1 METETVAHSP
11 VDDDLH
17 LLTAWGAA
25 GDRGRERS
33 AGIASILVHI
43 AAVTTIA
50 LLPPSVIERAHQTA
64 HLITPLIAPLTE
76 PTQTTPNK
84 RKISKEFDAE
94 EMTPRPRI
102 QIPPSPPSTT
112 RPAAAQ
118 PSLPAPTPTPAPRNV
133 PQPTLPE
140 PPKMEATLREP
151 PKLDAGTSPVP
162 LPPVPQI
169 QAQEVK
175 PKIAFE
181 NPASQVPAPPAPTG
195 RVAVP
200 NPSVAEAMRGV
211 VRGGSSGGLALGDPG
226 AGIGGIG
233 EGINLPPSPGRQ
245 GSSLELLSDPMGV
258 DFRPYLVQILAAVR
272 RNWWAVMPEAARLG
286 RRGKVAIQFAV
297 ARDGSV
303 PKLRIVSNSGTDA
316 LDRAAVAGISASNP
330 FPPLPREFKGDQIRL
345 QFNFAY
351 NMQR

>member
-1 METETVAHSP
+1 METVAHSP
-11 VDDDLH
+11 AQDDLH
-17 LLTAWGAA
+17 LLTAWGAT
-25 GDRGRERS
+25 GDRRRERK
-33 AGIASILVHI
+33 AGIASLVVHVAVI
-43 AAVTTIA
+43 ATIA
-50 LLPPSVIERAHQTA
+50 LLPSSVLESPRQVARH
-64 HLITPLIAPLTE
+64 ITPLTAPLTE

-84 RKISKEFDAE
+84 GKISKEFDAE

-102 QIPPSPPSTT
+102 QVPPSPPSTS
-112 RPAAAQ
+112 RPAAPM
-118 PSLPAPTPTPAPRNV
+118 PSLPTPAPTPRPT
-133 PQPTLPE
+133 PQPSLPE
-140 PPKMEATLREP
+140 PPKVEAALREP
-151 PKLDAGTSPVP
+151 PKLDAGSSP
-162 LPPVPQI
+162 LPPPTVPQI
-169 QAQEVK
+169 QAQETK

-200 NPSVAEAMRGV
+200 NASVAEAVRGL
-211 VRGGSSGGLALGDPG
+211 VRGGSSGGLVIGDSG

-258 DFRPYLVQILAAVR
+258 DFRPYLMQILSAVR

-286 RRGKVAIQFAV
+286 RRGRVTIQFAV

-303 PKLRIVSNSGTDA
+303 PKLRITGNSGTDA